1 MSSAAKKRQEAGL
14 LTAVGVASAA
24 ASFLVLPTWAGFVTV
39 GLFLLLVGWL
49 WNPARRHRPMLY
61 VGGVILIV
69 VGAAWW
75 GNDHGKRHSSSSPD
89 FEALAASI
97 NHAIRAGR
105 SSPGSPDAIGNIRAS
120 VADYVN
126 GARLVLGRAALE
138 TSQENEDIAQR
149 VAQFAAVRQKLVHP
163 SIVVLT
169 KQLRVP
175 SGDEGGFGRS
185 WEEILQELT
194 GSAPQYALMVNPR
207 YTRIGIGVAFDSK
220 RQVWLKMVYSSG

>member
-149 VAQFAAVRQKLVHP
+149 VAQFAAVRQNSSIRASWCSP
-163 SIVVLT
+163 SSYASQAVM
-169 KQLRVP
+169 RVGSVGVGRRYCRNSRAAPP
-175 SGDEGGFGRS
+175 S
-185 WEEILQELT
+185 T
-194 GSAPQYALMVNPR
+194 P
-207 YTRIGIGVAFDSK
+207 
-220 RQVWLKMVYSSG
+220 